1 MERKIKFQQAPG
13 GPMIEGYEVPI
24 SESTEK
30 WSELTLEDGTV
41 LRVKA
46 MVMAAIRIEGQ
57 WDPEGNPLYA
67 LRGGAPAVSVVSIP
81 DRLKR
86 PGTVAVP
93 KKAN

>member
-1 MERKIKFQQAPG
+1 
-13 GPMIEGYEVPI
+13 MIDGNEVPI
-24 SESTEK
+24 SESTER
-30 WSELTLEDGTV
+30 WSEMILEDGTI

-46 MVMAAIRIEGQ
+46 MVLGAIRIDGQ

-67 LRGGAPAVSVVSIP
+67 LRGGPPTVSMVSVP

-86 PGTVAVP
+86 PGSITVTAQQ

>member
-1 MERKIKFQQAPG
+1 
-13 GPMIEGYEVPI
+13 MIEGHEVPI

-46 MVMAAIRIEGQ
+46 MVMGAIRIEGQ

-67 LRGGAPAVSVVSIP
+67 LRGGAPAVNVVSIP

-86 PGTVAVP
+86 PGTVVVP